1 MSISRFRLPAMLTP
15 KDGFAWHD
23 DDQGLLYLWLIPD
36 GQTWRQSR
44 AAWHIAYG
52 MLQIFPLEANASVE
66 SADPGIF
73 LESAEAARAWYE
85 AHPKIDCPFEWTP

>member
-1 MSISRFRLPAMLTP
+1 MSILRFRLPAMLTP

-36 GQTWRQSR
+36 GQTWMQAA

-52 MLQIFPLEANASVE
+52 TLQIYPLGVDAPTNDD
-66 SADPGIF
+66 DPGIHI
-73 LESAEAARAWYE
+73 ESAEAARAWYD
-85 AHPKIDCPFEWTP
+85 AHPEILCPFRWTP